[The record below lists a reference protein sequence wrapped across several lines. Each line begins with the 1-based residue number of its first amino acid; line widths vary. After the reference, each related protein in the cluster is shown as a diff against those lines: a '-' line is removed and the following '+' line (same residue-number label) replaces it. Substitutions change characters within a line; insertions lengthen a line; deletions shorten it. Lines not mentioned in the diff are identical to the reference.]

1 MLQIEEWFRRPQRR
15 TERKTAPAAKPVT
28 AAVHRSQETAD
39 ESQEDVALQDSVAE
53 AEELEH
59 ISEQIGQDVTDM
71 IDMKREAY
79 PASLSCIYSFFILY
93 NFSPASKLPRLVVA
107 CSSEVYSMASVF
119 SASVSTIS
127 SCRTFMERLI
137 LLSFVFKIFACT
149 FSPSFKT
156 SPGCLIR
163 F

>member
-59 ISEQIGQDVTDM
+59 ISEQIGQEILRELAPWELCQIYLKLLYPEKFWKIVNHYYNARKTWVSQRD
-71 IDMKREAY
+71 IDKLTRLSEQEIKREEF
-79 PASLSCIYSFFILY
+79 LSMLFY
-93 NFSPASKLPRLVVA
+93 LV
-107 CSSEVYSMASVF
+107 
-119 SASVSTIS
+119 
-127 SCRTFMERLI
+127 
-137 LLSFVFKIFACT
+137 K
-149 FSPSFKT
+149 
-156 SPGCLIR
+156 
-163 F
+163 